1 MKEKMFEG
9 LDALEVFPIGC
20 IHRNTGDMYLEIL
33 PQFRDA
39 LKQLENFS
47 HIVVLFWAD
56 QHGSVDTRES
66 IDLQV
71 EPPYAPGKMTGIFAT
86 RSQLRPNPILST
98 PCRVESIDED
108 KGIIHIQM
116 IDGFEGSP
124 ILDIKG
130 YFPVMDRV
138 NDAVIPEWLDWGLDH
153 VPDEGLNLYE
163 EMEDQNIS

>member
-1 MKEKMFEG
+1 MNEKLLDGLEG
-9 LDALEVFPIGC
+9 FQVFPIGY
-20 IHRNTGDMYLEIL
+20 IHRNDGDMYLEIS
-33 PQFRDA
+33 PQFRPA

-47 HIVVLFWAD
+47 HITVLFWAHE
-56 QHGSVDTRES
+56 HGAVENRNA

-86 RSQLRPNPILST
+86 RSEYRPNPILST
-98 PCRVESIDED
+98 PCGIEKIDHEN
-108 KGIIHIQM
+108 GIIYINK

-138 NDAVIPEWLDWGLDH
+138 NDAVIPDWLDWGIDH
-153 VPDEGLNLYE
+153 VPEEGLDLFE
-163 EMEDQNIS
+163 EMEE